1 MQLKN
6 HLEGACFSAQSLRS
20 GISPVAVPNRKSP
33 PRDPIALEGLRRLL
47 PEPTPSP
54 RLWAASPGA
63 TPVRLCE
70 HTMRVPTDPSE
81 PELST
86 WLRIGTFYLAPTVM
100 RLAQRYRVGTS
111 LLELTKVRV
120 PCATLDIY
128 GPRIKKAIFDNLVKN
143 GDASTPVWGL
153 SGFYARVIEPGEI
166 CQGDSIAL
174 ESGTAD
180 AVSVRR

>member
-1 MQLKN
+1 MQGVVQQICTSRGGIPKYPLLQGKVN
-6 HLEGACFSAQSLRS
+6 FEGLAGDSWRHPKVHGGPLQALLLITAEGLEELIAAGYPLFPGALGENITTR
-20 GISPVAVPNRKSP
+20 GLNRK
-33 PRDPIALEGLRRLL
+33 
-47 PEPTPSP
+47 
-54 RLWAASPGA
+54 
-63 TPVRLCE
+63 
-70 HTMRVPTDPSE
+70 
-81 PELST
+81 
-86 WLRIGTFYLAPTVM
+86 VM
-100 RLAQRYRVGTS
+100 RLAERYRVGTS